1 MDCGSA
7 AGPTP
12 RQSRW
17 SPHWPVLKRS
27 ARHRLGWFVL
37 PPWSRWSPRWPV
49 LPAMH
54 GPIRPEDAR
63 RSQLLS
69 SNRWR
74 FPGEPLT
81 SSGCAAATIP
91 VVPARGFAVSYLL
104 SRRYAHRQRV
114 APRIGINVL
123 DRDLSLAGF
132 EVTAYGR
139 FWVTAEAQAH
149 MRHTDPYV
157 TLKHYQREIPTEVK
171 AADTLE
177 RDLLETKAQAR
188 ASQRSAGRKSPG
200 DLRSVLESLSGNAPW
215 IPSHFEHND

>member
-1 MDCGSA
+1 M
-7 AGPTP
+7 
-12 RQSRW
+12 
-17 SPHWPVLKRS
+17 
-27 ARHRLGWFVL
+27 
-37 PPWSRWSPRWPV
+37 
-49 LPAMH
+49 
-54 GPIRPEDAR
+54 
-63 RSQLLS
+63 
-69 SNRWR
+69 
-74 FPGEPLT
+74 
-81 SSGCAAATIP
+81 
-91 VVPARGFAVSYLL
+91 
-104 SRRYAHRQRV
+104 
-114 APRIGINVL
+114 
-123 DRDLSLAGF
+123 
-132 EVTAYGR
+132 TAYGR